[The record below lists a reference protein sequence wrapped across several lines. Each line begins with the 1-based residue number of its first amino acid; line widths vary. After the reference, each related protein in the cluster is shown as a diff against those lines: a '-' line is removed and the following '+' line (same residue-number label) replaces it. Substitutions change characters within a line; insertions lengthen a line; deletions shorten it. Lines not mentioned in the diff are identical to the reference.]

1 MKKKLQVFI
10 SSTFKDLIEER
21 QSAVE
26 AVLSSGHIPAG
37 MELFK
42 AGDES
47 QKETIKR
54 WIDESDVYLL
64 ILGGRYG
71 SIEAASGKSYTHWEY
86 DYAEEVG
93 IPRFAVVI
101 DKEAL
106 DVKIKKIGGDA
117 IEIENAR
124 KYEEFKK
131 QVLSKTSEFF
141 SDLKDIK
148 LTIHRKLA
156 ELGSNDELA
165 GWVSAKDI
173 RTNETLINE
182 ISRLMQENSE
192 LKGKVMSLKSNTTT
206 REENNS
212 KNKVV
217 TSYPLGRGEVS
228 TRVERILK
236 IYNAERQEKFRE
248 ITWVENE
255 NDEIIL
261 PAPRDRYQA
270 YFKIEEDYIEEIMII
285 GIVNSLMSFNDS
297 LSEIR
302 VMLSEQKD
310 IIHNMPIRFIIAMQ
324 GEHPKKVEIA
334 SEFFDKAMD
343 YSEVNDNELYSL
355 DIWDEKR
362 LAEIEKELALAL

>member
-71 SIEAASGKSYTHWEY
+71 SIEPVSGKSYTHWEY
-86 DYAEEVG
+86 DYAGEIG

-101 DKEAL
+101 DKQAL
-106 DVKIKKIGGDA
+106 DAKVKQIGVDV
-117 IEIENAR
+117 IERENVP

-141 SDLKDIK
+141 GDLKDIK

-156 ELGSNDELA
+156 ELGSNGELA

-192 LKGKVMSLKSNTTT
+192 LKEKLMKLKSNTTT
-206 REENNS
+206 REENTQKS
-212 KNKVV
+212 KGV
-217 TSYPLGRGEVS
+217 TSSPFGRGEVS

-236 IYNAERQEKFRE
+236 IYNAERQEKFGV
-248 ITWVENE
+248 ISWSE
-255 NDEIIL
+255 NDEEIIL
-261 PAPRDRYQA
+261 PRPRDRYQA

-285 GIVNSLMSFNDS
+285 GIVNSFMSFNDS

-310 IIHNMPIRFIIAMQ
+310 MVHQLPIRFIIAMQ

-362 LAEIEKELALAL
+362 LTEIEKELALAL

>member
-71 SIEAASGKSYTHWEY
+71 SIEPVSGKSYTHWEY

-101 DKEAL
+101 DKQVL
-106 DVKIKKIGGDA
+106 DTKIKQIGGDA
-117 IEIENAR
+117 IEIENAQ

-141 SDLKDIK
+141 NDLKDIK

-156 ELGSNDELA
+156 ELGSNDELS

-192 LKGKVMSLKSNTTT
+192 LKGKINKINHST
-206 REENNS
+206 REENT
-212 KNKVV
+212 NKAKEVISFPFKRSSDV
-217 TSYPLGRGEVS
+217 T
-228 TRVERILK
+228 TRVNRILK
-236 IYNAERQEKFRE
+236 IYNAEKQDKYRFVSWSEGDK
-248 ITWVENE
+248 
-255 NDEIIL
+255 DIIL
-261 PAPRDRYQA
+261 PKPQSEYEA
-270 YFKIEEDYIEEIMII
+270 YFRMEKDYIEEIMIV
-285 GIVNSLMSFNDS
+285 GIVNSLMSFHDS

-302 VMLSEQKD
+302 VMLSQQKD
-310 IIHNMPIRFIIAMQ
+310 LVHSMPIRFIVAMQ
-324 GEHPKKVEIA
+324 GEQTEKVAIA
-334 SEFFDKAMD
+334 SEFFGRALD
-343 YSEVNDNELYSL
+343 YSHVNNRELYKL
-355 DIWDEKR
+355 DIWDVNR
-362 LAEIEKELALAL
+362 LTEIEKELALIL

>member
-71 SIEAASGKSYTHWEY
+71 SIEPVSGKSYTHWEY
-86 DYAEEVG
+86 DYAEEIG

-101 DKEAL
+101 DKQAL
-106 DVKIKKIGGDA
+106 DVKIKQIGRDA
-117 IEIENAR
+117 IELENAP
-124 KYEEFKK
+124 KYEEFKQ
-131 QVLSKTSEFF
+131 QVLNKTSEFF
-141 SDLKDIK
+141 NDLKDIK

-156 ELGSNDELA
+156 ELGANDELS

-192 LKGKVMSLKSNTTT
+192 LKGKFATLKNNNTT
-206 REENNS
+206 REENIQKS
-212 KNKVV
+212 KG
-217 TSYPLGRGEVS
+217 TMALSFDGGDIT
-228 TRVERILK
+228 TRIERILK
-236 IYNAERQEKFRE
+236 IYNAERQEDYDV
-248 ITWVENE
+248 ISWSE
-255 NDEIIL
+255 NDEKIIL
-261 PAPRDRYQA
+261 PRPRGQYQA
-270 YFKIEEDYIEEIMII
+270 YFKIEEDYIEEIMIV
-285 GIVNSLMSFNDS
+285 GIVDGRLMSFKDS
-297 LSEIR
+297 LAEIR
-302 VMLSEQKD
+302 VMLSEQND
-310 IIHNMPIRFIIAMQ
+310 LVHNMPICFIIAMQ
-324 GEHPKKVEIA
+324 GVHPEKVEIA
-334 SEFFDKAMD
+334 SEFFSKAID
-343 YSEVNDNELYSL
+343 YSEVNDNELYRL

-362 LAEIEKELALAL
+362 LTEIEKDLALVL